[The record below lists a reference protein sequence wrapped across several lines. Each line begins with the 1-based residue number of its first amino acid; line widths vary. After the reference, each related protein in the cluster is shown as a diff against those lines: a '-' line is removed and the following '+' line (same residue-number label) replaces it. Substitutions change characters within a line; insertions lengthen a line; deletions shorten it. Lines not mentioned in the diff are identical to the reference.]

1 MLAKND
7 DLAAR
12 NRAWLGE
19 HGVTAVNLMSSPGAG
34 KTTLLEHTIA
44 ASTRPVTVIEGDQ
57 ETVFDAERIRRAGAR
72 AVQVNTGAGC
82 HLDAAMVA
90 RALEQLH
97 PEDGSLLFVENVG
110 NLVCPALFDL
120 GEHRKVVV
128 ISVTEGDDKPLKYP
142 HMFAAAD
149 LVVVNKTDLLPY
161 VDFDLD
167 RLTRD
172 ARSLNPALEVLAVS
186 ARTGTGTAAWR
197 EWLEPLRDPP
207 DVTLDTLRSPGARW
221 NPTVAQVGR
230 TARLRRL
237 TRGPVPRPGTRCW
250 RMPTAEAV
258 AAEDTLIHVLW
269 INAGLS
275 CDGDSVALTAA
286 TQPSIEE
293 IALGALPGLPKIAVH
308 WPLIDFECG
317 PAGGADDFLEWFFKA
332 DRGEL
337 DPFVL
342 VVEGSIPNEQLHDE
356 GYWCGFGNDPATGQ
370 PMTTSEWLDRLTPK
384 ATAVVAVGTCATYG
398 GIHAMAGNPTG
409 AMGVPDYLGWEWRS
423 KAGIPIVCVPGCPA
437 QPDNMSETLTYLLYM
452 ATGQAP
458 MIPLDD
464 ALRPTWLFGQTVHEG
479 CDRAGY
485 YEQGDFAVEYGS
497 PKCIVKL
504 GCWGPTV
511 KCNVPKRGWLNGLGG
526 CPNVGGICIGCTM
539 PGFPDKFM
547 PFMDEPPGGK
557 LSTTT
562 VGLYGNTMRRLRQV
576 TTSTLDKEPK
586 WRRPGRQLTTGATR
600 TW

>member
-1 MLAKND
+1 MCATCGCGRDEARVTPVGEPHEHDHGHGHGHGHGHDHQPVRVEPDPEVRTHTLALEVAVLAKND

-197 EWLEPLRDPP
+197 EWLEPLR
-207 DVTLDTLRSPGARW
+207 
-221 NPTVAQVGR
+221 
-230 TARLRRL
+230 
-237 TRGPVPRPGTRCW
+237 TR
-250 RMPTAEAV
+250 
-258 AAEDTLIHVLW
+258 
-269 INAGLS
+269 
-275 CDGDSVALTAA
+275 
-286 TQPSIEE
+286 
-293 IALGALPGLPKIAVH
+293 
-308 WPLIDFECG
+308 
-317 PAGGADDFLEWFFKA
+317 
-332 DRGEL
+332 
-337 DPFVL
+337 
-342 VVEGSIPNEQLHDE
+342 
-356 GYWCGFGNDPATGQ
+356 
-370 PMTTSEWLDRLTPK
+370 PM
-384 ATAVVAVGTCATYG
+384 
-398 GIHAMAGNPTG
+398 
-409 AMGVPDYLGWEWRS
+409 
-423 KAGIPIVCVPGCPA
+423 
-437 QPDNMSETLTYLLYM
+437 
-452 ATGQAP
+452 
-458 MIPLDD
+458 
-464 ALRPTWLFGQTVHEG
+464 
-479 CDRAGY
+479 
-485 YEQGDFAVEYGS
+485 
-497 PKCIVKL
+497 
-504 GCWGPTV
+504 
-511 KCNVPKRGWLNGLGG
+511 
-526 CPNVGGICIGCTM
+526 
-539 PGFPDKFM
+539 
-547 PFMDEPPGGK
+547 
-557 LSTTT
+557 
-562 VGLYGNTMRRLRQV
+562 
-576 TTSTLDKEPK
+576 
-586 WRRPGRQLTTGATR
+586 
-600 TW
+600 